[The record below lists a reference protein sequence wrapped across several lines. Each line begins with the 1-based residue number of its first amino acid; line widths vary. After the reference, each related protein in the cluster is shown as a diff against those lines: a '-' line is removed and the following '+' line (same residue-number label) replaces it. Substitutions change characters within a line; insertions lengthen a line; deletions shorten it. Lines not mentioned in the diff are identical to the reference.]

1 MVRDRIAEDNTSSE
15 CTLLESAT
23 YYLHNVHFGECQ
35 HRRFNVASLVIE
47 RYNKRIDAVK
57 S

>member
-1 MVRDRIAEDNTSSE
+1 MVRDYIAEVNTSFE

-23 YYLHNVHFGECQ
+23 YYLHNVHFGKCQ
-35 HRRFNVASLVIE
+35 HRRFVAASLVIE